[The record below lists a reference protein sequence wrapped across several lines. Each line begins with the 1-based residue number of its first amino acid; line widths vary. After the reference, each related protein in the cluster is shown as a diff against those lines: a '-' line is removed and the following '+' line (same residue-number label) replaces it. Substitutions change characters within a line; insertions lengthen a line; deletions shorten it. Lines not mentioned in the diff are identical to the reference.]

1 MGTNKVKY
9 RKIKWAAGIIFIVI
23 AGLIAGCGIYVS
35 DYYPADTQALAA
47 VQSDENVSVSYA
59 ADGIA
64 DSYPEIEQWYMA
76 GHSLGGSMAAS
87 YVGAHAEIFD
97 GLILLASYS
106 TQDLGT
112 SDLRILSL
120 FGSNDQVLNMEKYQ
134 EYKSNIPQ
142 VIEYVIEGGNH
153 AYFGAYGEQEGDGGA
168 TIDNETQISMTAD
181 MIAEFVLE

>member
-1 MGTNKVKY
+1 
-9 RKIKWAAGIIFIVI
+9 
-23 AGLIAGCGIYVS
+23 
-35 DYYPADTQALAA
+35 
-47 VQSDENVSVSYA
+47 
-59 ADGIA
+59 
-64 DSYPEIEQWYMA
+64 
-76 GHSLGGSMAAS
+76 MAAS

-153 AYFGAYGEQEGDGGA
+153 AYFGAYGEQEGDGDA